1 MDYYRNILITGCS
14 SGLGQALFNKVWED
28 DNLNPFGHYRTEDGD
43 PHALIGDITDPD
55 FPEKLDNHIRKNK
68 IDCFINNA
76 GVYEGDIID
85 TNLGSQIRMLQ
96 VVYKYF
102 LEREKGR
109 IININSVAGLYPSA
123 NESIYCASK
132 FGLKGFSKSIQLEA
146 VGTGIEVTDVYL
158 GGVRTRM
165 TEDRDNYED
174 LMRPEDIAEC
184 MIDLLNTK
192 TFYVN
197 EITLRRRNLFSP
209 SHVMYD

>member
-28 DNLNPFGHYRTEDGD
+28 DNLNPFGHYRTDDGD
-43 PHALIGDITDPD
+43 PHALIGDITDSD

-102 LEREKGR
+102 LQKEKGR

-146 VGTGIEVTDVYL
+146 VGTGIEVTDAYL
-158 GGVRTRM
+158 GGVQTRM
-165 TEDRDNYED
+165 TQDRDNYDD

-184 MIDLLNTK
+184 IIDLLNTK

-197 EITLRRRNLFSP
+197 EITLRKRNVFSHN
-209 SHVMYD
+209 HVMYD

>member
-43 PHALIGDITDPD
+43 PHALIGDITDSD
-55 FPEKLDNHIRKNK
+55 FTEKLDNYIRERE

-102 LEREKGR
+102 LQKEKGR

-158 GGVRTRM
+158 GGVQTRM
-165 TEDRDNYED
+165 TQDRDN
-174 LMRPEDIAEC
+174 
-184 MIDLLNTK
+184 
-192 TFYVN
+192 
-197 EITLRRRNLFSP
+197 
-209 SHVMYD
+209 

>member
-43 PHALIGDITDPD
+43 PHALIGDITDSD

-102 LEREKGR
+102 LQKEKGR

-184 MIDLLNTK
+184 IIDLANTK

-197 EITLRRRNLFSP
+197 EITLRRRNVFSHN
-209 SHVMYD
+209 HVMYD

>member
-43 PHALIGDITDPD
+43 PHALIGDITDSD
-55 FPEKLDNHIRKNK
+55 FPEKLDNYIRENK

-102 LEREKGR
+102 LQKEKGR

-197 EITLRRRNLFSP
+197 EITLRRRNVFSHN
-209 SHVMYD
+209 HVMYD

>member
-43 PHALIGDITDPD
+43 PHALIGDITDSD
-55 FPEKLDNHIRKNK
+55 FPEKLDNHIRENK

-184 MIDLLNTK
+184 IIDLANTK

>member
-14 SGLGQALFNKVWED
+14 SGLGQALFNNVWEHD
-28 DNLNPFGHYRTEDGD
+28 FLNPFGHYRTEDGD
-43 PHALIGDITDPD
+43 PHALIGDITDSD
-55 FPEKLDNHIRKNK
+55 FPEKLDDHIRKNK

-76 GVYEGDIID
+76 GVYEGDIIG

-146 VGTGIEVTDVYL
+146 VGTGIEITDVYL
-158 GGVRTRM
+158 GGVQTRM
-165 TEDRDNYED
+165 TQDRDNYDD

-184 MIDLLNTK
+184 IIDLANTK

-197 EITLRRRNLFSP
+197 EITLRRRNVFSHN
-209 SHVMYD
+209 HVMYD

>member
-43 PHALIGDITDPD
+43 PHALIGDITDSD

-184 MIDLLNTK
+184 IIDLANTK

>member
-43 PHALIGDITDPD
+43 PHALIGDITDSD
-55 FPEKLDNHIRKNK
+55 FPEKLDDHIRKNK
-68 IDCFINNA
+68 IECFINNA

-197 EITLRRRNLFSP
+197 EITLRRRNVFSHN
-209 SHVMYD
+209 HVMYD

>member
-43 PHALIGDITDPD
+43 PHALIGDITDSD
-55 FPEKLDNHIRKNK
+55 FPEKLDDHIRKNK

-102 LEREKGR
+102 LQKEKGR

-184 MIDLLNTK
+184 LIDLINTK

-197 EITLRRRNLFSP
+197 EITLRRRNVFSHN
-209 SHVMYD
+209 HVMYD

>member
-14 SGLGQALFNKVWED
+14 SGLGHALFNKVWED

-43 PHALIGDITDPD
+43 PHALIGDITDSD
-55 FPEKLDNHIRKNK
+55 FPEKLDNYIRENK

-102 LEREKGR
+102 LQKEKGR

-197 EITLRRRNLFSP
+197 EITLRRRNVFSHN
-209 SHVMYD
+209 HVMYD

>member
-43 PHALIGDITDPD
+43 PHALIGDITDSD

-146 VGTGIEVTDVYL
+146 VGTGIEITDVYL
-158 GGVRTRM
+158 GGVQTRM
-165 TEDRDNYED
+165 TQDRDNYDD

-184 MIDLLNTK
+184 IIDLANTK

-197 EITLRRRNLFSP
+197 EITLRKRNVFSHN
-209 SHVMYD
+209 HVMYD

>member
-43 PHALIGDITDPD
+43 PHALIGDITDSD

-102 LEREKGR
+102 LQKEKGR

-158 GGVRTRM
+158 GGVQTRM
-165 TEDRDNYED
+165 TQDRDNYDD

-184 MIDLLNTK
+184 IVDLTNTK

-197 EITLRRRNLFSP
+197 EITLRKRNVFSHN
-209 SHVMYD
+209 HVMYD

>member
-14 SGLGQALFNKVWED
+14 SGLGQALFNRVWED
-28 DNLNPFGHYRTEDGD
+28 DNLTPFAHYRSEHGD

-55 FPEKLDNHIRKNK
+55 FPEKLDNHIRKYQ

-102 LEREKGR
+102 LENQKGR
-109 IININSVAGLYPSA
+109 IININSIAGIYPSA
-123 NESIYCASK
+123 NESVYCASK

-146 VGTGIEVTDVYL
+146 VSTGIEITDVYL
-158 GGVRTRM
+158 GGVQTRM
-165 TEDRDNYED
+165 TEDRNNYD
-174 LMRPEDIAEC
+174 QLMRVEDVAYQI
-184 MIDLLNTK
+184 IDLVNTK
-192 TFYVN
+192 SYYVN
-197 EITLRRRNLFSP
+197 EVTLRRRNNFNSN
-209 SHVMYD
+209 HIMYD

>member
-43 PHALIGDITDPD
+43 PHALIGDITDSD
-55 FPEKLDNHIRKNK
+55 FPEKLDDHIRKNK

-102 LEREKGR
+102 LQKEKGR

-158 GGVRTRM
+158 GGVQTRM
-165 TEDRDNYED
+165 TQDRDNYDD

>member
-14 SGLGQALFNKVWED
+14 SGLGHALFNKVWED

-43 PHALIGDITDPD
+43 PHALIGDITDSD
-55 FPEKLDNHIRKNK
+55 FPEKLDNYIRENK

-184 MIDLLNTK
+184 IIDLANTK

>member
-43 PHALIGDITDPD
+43 PHALIGDITDSD

-102 LEREKGR
+102 LQKEKGR

>member
-14 SGLGQALFNKVWED
+14 SGLGHALFNKVWED

-43 PHALIGDITDPD
+43 PHALIGDITDSD

-102 LEREKGR
+102 LEKEKGR

-184 MIDLLNTK
+184 IIDLANTK

>member
-14 SGLGQALFNKVWED
+14 SGLGHALFNKVWED

-43 PHALIGDITDPD
+43 PHALIGDITDSD

-102 LEREKGR
+102 LQKEKGR

-158 GGVRTRM
+158 GGVQTRM
-165 TEDRDNYED
+165 TQDRDNYDD

-184 MIDLLNTK
+184 IIDLANTK

-197 EITLRRRNLFSP
+197 EITLRKRNVFSHN
-209 SHVMYD
+209 HVMYD

>member
-14 SGLGQALFNKVWED
+14 SGLGHALFNKVWED

-102 LEREKGR
+102 LQKEKGR

-184 MIDLLNTK
+184 IIDLLNTK

-197 EITLRRRNLFSP
+197 EITLRRRNVFSHN
-209 SHVMYD
+209 HVMYD

>member
-1 MDYYRNILITGCS
+1 MNQFNNILITGCS
-14 SGLGQALFNKVWED
+14 SGLGEALYD
-28 DNLNPFGHYRTEDGD
+28 DIWNHDGLNPFGHYRTEDGN
-43 PHALIGDITDPD
+43 PHALIGDITDSD
-55 FPEKLDNHIRKNK
+55 FPEKLDNHIRKYDIN
-68 IDCFINNA
+68 CFINNA
-76 GVYEGDIID
+76 GIYDGEIID

-158 GGVRTRM
+158 GGVQTRM
-165 TEDRDNYED
+165 TQHRDNYDE
-174 LMRPEDIAEC
+174 LMKPEDIAEC
-184 MIDLLNTK
+184 IIDLANTK

-197 EITLRRRNLFSP
+197 EITLRRRNVFSNN
-209 SHVMYD
+209 HVMYD

>member
-14 SGLGQALFNKVWED
+14 SGLGHALFNKVWED

-43 PHALIGDITDPD
+43 PHALIGDITDSD
-55 FPEKLDNHIRKNK
+55 FPEKLDNHIRENK

-184 MIDLLNTK
+184 IIDLANTK

>member
-43 PHALIGDITDPD
+43 PHALIGDITDSD
-55 FPEKLDNHIRKNK
+55 FPEKLDNYIRENK

-102 LEREKGR
+102 LQKEKGR

-184 MIDLLNTK
+184 IIDLANTK

-197 EITLRRRNLFSP
+197 EITLRRRNVFSHN
-209 SHVMYD
+209 HVMYD

>member
-43 PHALIGDITDPD
+43 PHALIGDITDSD
-55 FPEKLDNHIRKNK
+55 FPEKLDDHIRKNK

-102 LEREKGR
+102 LQKEKGR

-184 MIDLLNTK
+184 IIDLANTK

-197 EITLRRRNLFSP
+197 EITLRRRNVFSHN
-209 SHVMYD
+209 HVMYD

>member
-43 PHALIGDITDPD
+43 PHALIGDITDSD

-102 LEREKGR
+102 LQKEKGR

-184 MIDLLNTK
+184 IIDLLNTK

-197 EITLRRRNLFSP
+197 EITLRKRNVFSHN
-209 SHVMYD
+209 HVMYD

>member
-14 SGLGQALFNKVWED
+14 SGLGQALFNRVWED
-28 DNLNPFGHYRTEDGD
+28 NNLNPFGHYRTEDGD
-43 PHALIGDITDPD
+43 PHALIGDITDSD
-55 FPEKLDNHIRKNK
+55 FPEKLDNYIRENK
-68 IDCFINNA
+68 IDCFINDA

-85 TNLGSQIRMLQ
+85 TNLGSQIRILQ

-158 GGVRTRM
+158 GGVQTRM
-165 TEDRDNYED
+165 TQHRNNYDE

-184 MIDLLNTK
+184 IIDLMNTK

-197 EITLRRRNLFSP
+197 EITLRRRNVFSP
-209 SHVMYD
+209 NHVMYD

>member
-43 PHALIGDITDPD
+43 PHALIGDITDSD

-146 VGTGIEVTDVYL
+146 VGTGIEITDVYL

-184 MIDLLNTK
+184 IIDLANTK

-197 EITLRRRNLFSP
+197 EITLRRRNVFSHN
-209 SHVMYD
+209 HVMYD